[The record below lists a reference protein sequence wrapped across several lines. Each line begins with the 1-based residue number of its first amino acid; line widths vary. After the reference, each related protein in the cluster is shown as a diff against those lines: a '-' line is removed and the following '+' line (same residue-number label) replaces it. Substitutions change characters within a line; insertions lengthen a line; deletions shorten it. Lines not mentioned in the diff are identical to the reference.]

1 MTLGKKKIK
10 KKSDD
15 RYILDTHTHRHKPI
29 SFSRPHRICKVV
41 CILLQ
46 RRDVDWEKVP
56 FVPRPSLI
64 ADPITAFG
72 KRKPRS
78 EEQVSILTQINRAGI
93 KPKAEILE
101 RPIHPYISARDSTR
115 NRVLTE
121 VRRNA
126 DIRDGGGSAAL
137 VTDKFSM
144 DKILPRVH
152 NTAAAKNPHRHV
164 FFCEPSK
171 FLKPKKP

>member
-1 MTLGKKKIK
+1 MKPRWSIPDTYSL
-10 KKSDD
+10 SLSPPV
-15 RYILDTHTHRHKPI
+15 ILFR
-29 SFSRPHRICKVV
+29 
-41 CILLQ
+41 Q
-46 RRDVDWEKVP
+46 RREVDWEKVP

-72 KRKPRS
+72 KRKPRN
-78 EEQVSILTQINRAGI
+78 EEKVSILDRINREGI
-93 KPKAEILE
+93 KPNQEILE

-115 NRVLTE
+115 NRVLSE

-137 VTDKFSM
+137 ITDKFSM

-152 NTAAAKNPHRHV
+152 NTAAVKTPHRQV
-164 FFCEPSK
+164 FFSEPSK
-171 FLKPKKP
+171 YLKPRKA

>member
-1 MTLGKKKIK
+1 MTLGKT
-10 KKSDD
+10 KSN
-15 RYILDTHTHRHKPI
+15 ILENYDCGYTQPLHYLLAP
-29 SFSRPHRICKVV
+29 RPTFCICEYD
-41 CILLQ
+41 ILLQ

-78 EEQVSILTQINRAGI
+78 EEQVSILTKINREGI
-93 KPKAEILE
+93 RPNPEILE
-101 RPIHPYISARDSTR
+101 REIHPYISARDSTR
-115 NRVLTE
+115 NRVLSE

-126 DIRDGGGSAAL
+126 EIREGGGSAAL
-137 VTDKFSM
+137 ITDKFSM

-152 NTAAAKNPHRHV
+152 NTAAVKDPHRHV
-164 FFCEPSK
+164 FFSEPSK
-171 FLKPKKP
+171 YLHPRDYRK